1 MPEALL
7 AQEDRLFSTTAALR
21 TGDITAPHDFGC
33 YAGLYLTTTNT
44 DARAERL
51 GIAFRLRS
59 EALSDPDMP

>member
-7 AQEDRLFSTTAALR
+7 AQEDGLFSTTAALR
-21 TGDITAPHDFGC
+21 TGDITAPHDFGY
-33 YAGLYLTTTNT
+33 YAGLYLTTNT
-44 DARAERL
+44 DAWAEKL